1 MTKKKKKKKTSFR
14 ALTAFENEELIAFAA
29 TEHTQPP
36 CVAQTVKN
44 DRKSKPPDH
53 DYEKRFQNMD
63 IAEMKKL
70 AYSRSLHL
78 PNRPRRADAVR
89 GLAWSDYDRHQ
100 EILQH
105 EEAGGDPQG
114 AEPNGDS
121 QHAEEFSRA
130 KQPHRLRRRWNEDMT
145 TTELIDVARSRGIV
159 YNHRLSHA
167 DLIRSLERSEN
178 LQQATSS
185 HSVAG
190 GAAEDGDMVNDGG
203 ARGGSARGS
212 RYLVKEPIRSND
224 RDGGIGISNDG
235 ESASEDEDS
244 DDDEH
249 GRLEAL
255 QRQRAREKIE
265 RVQFPPGDDFD
276 VSWDHYRSV
285 LGHKGTT
292 KHFFEHRPPTAP
304 ELNPEVFPERWKE
317 TADRYLKPHFQGGYY
332 LGYENG
338 YDDATEELT
347 HDHYE
352 GSNPDVEETTFVE
365 YGDADY

>member
-1 MTKKKKKKKTSFR
+1 MQHR
-14 ALTAFENEELIAFAA
+14 ALKA
-29 TEHTQPP
+29 
-36 CVAQTVKN
+36 C
-44 DRKSKPPDH
+44 
-53 DYEKRFQNMD
+53 KR
-63 IAEMKKL
+63 AE
-70 AYSRSLHL
+70 R
-78 PNRPRRADAVR
+78 
-89 GLAWSDYDRHQ
+89 
-100 EILQH
+100 
-105 EEAGGDPQG
+105 
-114 AEPNGDS
+114 
-121 QHAEEFSRA
+121 
-130 KQPHRLRRRWNEDMT
+130 
-145 TTELIDVARSRGIV
+145 
-159 YNHRLSHA
+159 
-167 DLIRSLERSEN
+167 
-178 LQQATSS
+178 
-185 HSVAG
+185 
-190 GAAEDGDMVNDGG
+190 G